1 MGIRKRENTLYLIF
15 LEYLIKLVVLLLIL
29 FGILGTILWISFE
42 TGFILPANYAQNE
55 VFKLQNKSFENIEFN
70 KDMIPYP
77 CEFLFFYNDGKVN
90 GTVQGRIKD
99 TAILY
104 KEGKYIQKQKLFG
117 GEQYTKLNFK
127 NGECIVAYSIEV
139 KFGNP
144 KLNKF
149 INPNLVGNILIIVI
163 IIGSTLFIAIRFG
176 KMLKREMHPL
186 LDATEKIKN
195 KDLEFE
201 ILKSKVKEFNNILD
215 SVDDMKNALKKSL
228 TEQWILEKE
237 KEDGIS
243 ALAHDIKTPLTIIK
257 GNSEL
262 LLESDLNLEDMEAIE
277 YILRNSNKIERYIE
291 RLMEISK
298 SEKEI
303 DFKKEF
309 INKEKFLKEIENEI
323 KMICIR
329 KNIKYGIEDNLKEK
343 EIYGNKDYLIRAI
356 LNVVTNGVDYSKENS
371 ELSLNIEEDDGNFI
385 FTIRDSGKGFTSEEI
400 KNATNKFFMGRK
412 EREVGKHHGLG
423 LYIVD
428 SIAKKHDG
436 YVIIKNREDKKG
448 GEIKIIIKKLKV

>member
-1 MGIRKRENTLYLIF
+1 MGVRKRENTLYLIF
-15 LEYLIKLVVLLLIL
+15 LKYLIKLVLLLLIL
-29 FGILGTILWISFE
+29 FGILGTILWRSFE

-55 VFKLQNKSFENIEFN
+55 VLKLQNKSFENIEFN
-70 KDMIPYP
+70 EDIIPYP
-77 CEFLFFYNDGKVN
+77 CGFLFFYNDGKVN
-90 GTVQGRIKD
+90 GSVQGKIKD
-99 TAILY
+99 NAILY
-104 KEGKYIQKQKLFG
+104 KEGKYIQKQRLFG
-117 GEQYTKLNFK
+117 GEQYAKLNFK
-127 NGECIVAYSIEV
+127 NGECVVAYGIEV

-149 INPNLVGNILIIVI
+149 INPNIIGNILIIAI

-176 KMLKREMHPL
+176 KMLKREMYPL

-201 ILKSKVKEFNNILD
+201 ILKGKVKEFNNILD
-215 SVDDMKNALKKSL
+215 SVDDMKIALKKSL
-228 TEQWILEKE
+228 KEQWILEKE
-237 KEDGIS
+237 KEDGIN

-262 LLESDLNLEDMEAIE
+262 LLESDLNTEDIE
-277 YILRNSNKIERYIE
+277 TIEHILKNSNKIERYME

-309 INKEKFLKEIENEI
+309 ISKEEFLKEIENEI

-329 KNIKYGIEDNLKEK
+329 KNIEYKIDDNIKEK
-343 EIYGNKDYLIRAI
+343 EIYGNKDCLIRAI
-356 LNVVTNGVDYSKENS
+356 LNVVANGVDYSKENS
-371 ELSLNIEEDDGNFI
+371 EISLNIEEEDENII
-385 FTIRDSGKGFTSEEI
+385 FTIRDSGKGFMVEEI

-448 GEIKIIIKKLKV
+448 GEIKIVIKKFKI